1 MKKNIISILLLLFT
15 ASAMAQQ
22 QSYTEMTSQEVIVD
36 NSYRWYAQAHINGTL
51 SSSEDLRYNSVF
63 KSLGWGADVAVG
75 YNFNDFWGGYA
86 EFAYN
91 KNKGASQ
98 LIANPV
104 DNQNIYSYN
113 TFEPSINVTYN
124 LTNGFLGYKPGRKN
138 NFYVHGGP
146 VLAIRPKINVPAG
159 WTMEHPEGG
168 CFFGGKIGVNY
179 IYNYNNW
186 VALTA
191 DVSANFFDDKLS
203 GNAWE
208 VVLDTRFHAA
218 IGIRVFL
225 TKSKKPAREVVYRDE
240 IVVKHDTVK
249 VREEIDIRDVDVY
262 PIYFDTNKSDIA
274 SAKTAD
280 LKTVADILTKNP
292 EKIVYVLGY
301 ANKITESD
309 NAAKL
314 SAERAEVITDELINK
329 YGIDET
335 RVITHKIGTQDQPF
349 THQLDKNQATICI
362 ITDLKHF

>member
-1 MKKNIISILLLLFT
+1 MKKNIISIILLLFS
-15 ASAMAQQ
+15 ASAMAQ

-51 SSSEDLRYNSVF
+51 NSSEDLRYMKLH
-63 KSLGWGADVAVG
+63 KSLGWGADIAVG
-75 YNFNDFWGGYA
+75 YNFNDFWGGYV

-91 KNKGASQ
+91 KNKASGKEIKS
-98 LIANPV
+98 LPGIVLNS
-104 DNQNIYSYN
+104 YSYN
-113 TFEPSINVTYN
+113 SFEPSINVTYN
-124 LTNGFLGYKPGRKN
+124 LSNGFLGYKPGRKN

-146 VLAIRPKINVPAG
+146 VLAIRPEIKNTELLIEKP
-159 WTMEHPEGG
+159 TSG

-191 DVSANFFDDKLS
+191 DVSANFFDDRLS

-208 VVLDTRFHAA
+208 VVLDSRFHAA
-218 IGIRVFL
+218 VGLRVFL
-225 TKSKKPAREVVYRDE
+225 SKSKKPAREVVYRDE

-329 YGIDET
+329 YDIDET